1 MPRLALK
8 RGFVKSCGCNAVK
21 QSHELLQAFF
31 RNNVL
36 SFETASF
43 KFEWYQRIKN
53 VLKTNGS
60 FKTFHASLY
69 DTDVIDFSFLSPTSI
84 TETLKEKSEF
94 CNNGFSSSCKFFT

>member
-53 VLKTNGS
+53 V
-60 FKTFHASLY
+60 
-69 DTDVIDFSFLSPTSI
+69 
-84 TETLKEKSEF
+84 
-94 CNNGFSSSCKFFT
+94 